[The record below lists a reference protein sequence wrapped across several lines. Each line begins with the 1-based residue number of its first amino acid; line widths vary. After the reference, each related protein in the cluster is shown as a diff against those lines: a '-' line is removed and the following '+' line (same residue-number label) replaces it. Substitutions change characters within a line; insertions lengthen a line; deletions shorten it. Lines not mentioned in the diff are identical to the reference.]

1 MEQTGHVAGWVDQL
15 DDMAVHVTDAMLRA
29 GAGVQAPTVHVLV
42 DDLDPAYVGKLGCRP
57 MLRGRDAH
65 AAIAVMGLFGSML
78 GASRLVVTYE
88 HADMARAWEDP
99 AADTAPTGVVV
110 VDAARDPAQDGHT
123 IRWHPA
129 LFTEGPDAADDGPA
143 VLAHWGP
150 PAQYRAGRLPSAVA
164 RLLSIWREPRSW
176 DEREF
181 LRVLAGWE
189 QGGYSLRWVQRP
201 DGEQRQPGW
210 MRLLA
215 PIM

>member
-29 GAGVQAPTVHVLV
+29 GAGVQPPTVHVLV

-65 AAIAVMGLFGSML
+65 AAVAVMGLFGSML
-78 GASRLVVTYE
+78 AASRLVITYE

-99 AADTAPTGVVV
+99 GADIAPTGVVV
-110 VDAARDPAQDGHT
+110 VYAGREEHMV
-123 IRWHPA
+123 RWHPA
-129 LFTEGPDAADDGPA
+129 LFTEGPDAARGGAA

-150 PAQYRAGRLPSAVA
+150 PARYPGERLPSAVTQ
-164 RLLSIWREPRSW
+164 LLSVWREPRSW

-201 DGEQRQPGW
+201 DGERRQPGW

-215 PIM
+215 PLM